1 MNERKKTSIG
11 MPVAI
16 GVIICA
22 MICILNVDSK
32 LVNVIGG
39 MVIGSHIMLVIDIF
53 QKRRRD

>member
-1 MNERKKTSIG
+1 